1 MLPKILCFAAL
12 ISLTPTFAFAQ
23 KPPALTPAE
32 TKVVANSLDIVR
44 GCQLPNGAFNMVDDG
59 KQPGSPVWIPPY
71 FANYGAL
78 ALAVNAEKNRNAGDL
93 KRVEVWLNWCVKNQD
108 SQGFFYDQH
117 GTIAKHDASKKFV
130 DAWDSSAAMFL
141 VVVERYQRAGG
152 KVTPGME
159 SACKKAL
166 ACIEQVT
173 IKGGLTI
180 AKPTYPVMYLM
191 DNIETRAGLNAASAI
206 FTKLKDA
213 KTAKA
218 AAEQATAI
226 TALLTKYH
234 DAAKGEFAWAKH
246 PSGVYER
253 GMEKLYPNGLAQLFG
268 IMSIQPDAKAWQATT
283 KAFKPEVNQL
293 GAGAERFYL
302 AAIKIGGADAKIWRA
317 NTIAD
322 AATFTNKNVYIHRPA
337 LVALAFLDGADWL
350 P

>member
-1 MLPKILCFAAL
+1 MLSRSLMACAAL
-12 ISLTPTFAFAQ
+12 LAGNVSAFAQ

-32 TKVVANSLDIVR
+32 NKVVANSLDIVR

-59 KQPGSPVWIPPY
+59 KLPNSPVWIPPY
-71 FANYGAL
+71 FANFGAL
-78 ALAVNAEKNRNAGDL
+78 ALAVNAEKNKNAGDL
-93 KRVEVWLNWCVKNQD
+93 KRVEAWLNWCVKHQD
-108 SQGFFYDQH
+108 LQGFFYDQH

-141 VVVERYQRAGG
+141 IVVERYQRAGG
-152 KVTPGME
+152 KITPGIE
-159 SACKKAL
+159 AACKKAL
-166 ACIEQVT
+166 ACIEKVT

-180 AKPTYPVMYLM
+180 AKPDHPVMYLM

-213 KTAKA
+213 ETAKA
-218 AAEQATAI
+218 AANQAKEI
-226 TALLTKYH
+226 TALLAKYH
-234 DAAKGEFAWAKH
+234 DAVKGEFAWAKH
-246 PSGVYER
+246 PKNSYER

-268 IMSIQPDAKAWQATT
+268 IMSIKPDAKAWEVTT
-283 KAFKPEVNQL
+283 KAFKPEVNPL
-293 GAGAERFYL
+293 GTGAERFYL
-302 AAIKIGGADAKIWRA
+302 AAIKIGGADAKVWRV

-322 AATFTNKNVYIHRPA
+322 ATTFTNKNVYIHRPA